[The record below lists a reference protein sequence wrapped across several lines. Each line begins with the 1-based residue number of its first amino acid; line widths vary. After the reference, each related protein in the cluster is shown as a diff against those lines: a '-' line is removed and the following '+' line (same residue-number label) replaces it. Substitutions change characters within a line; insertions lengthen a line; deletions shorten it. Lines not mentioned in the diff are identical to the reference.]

1 MAGESQFNAFNGVFV
16 PTFLSIVGVILFLR
30 LGRIVGNIGVL
41 GTLLIILLAVSV
53 VIATGL
59 SLSTIT
65 TNIQIGKGGAY
76 SIISKTLGLEVGGSV
91 GIPLYLA
98 YVFSVALYLFGF
110 AEAWE
115 FIFPS
120 HPDRLVVLL
129 AFAVLFALIAISTRL
144 AVKTQVSVFS
154 LVCLSL
160 ISVFAG
166 GSVTQTAPFTEQL
179 TRLFTADFWS
189 NFALFFPATTGLM
202 AGIALSGDLEDP
214 KRMIPRGLL
223 WAIGITTTIYMATT
237 IWLGSTASYEVLQ
250 TNDLILVEEAWSS
263 TVVLIGILAAT
274 FSSALT
280 TAIAGPRLLEAMAD
294 NRVIPFSEW
303 LAQRRGDVPFHAT
316 VVSSTLLLILL
327 LLGDLDAIAPMLTVF
342 FLITYAMINLVVFLE
357 QSLGSVSF
365 RPTLTIPQAV
375 PFLGATGSVLIIFF
389 INPLIGMISLGLLAV
404 TYNALL
410 HKALKE
416 TDGDVRSGIFRNVA
430 EWASRRVVDLPESM
444 KHTWKP
450 NILLPIESTKTL
462 LGNFPLIH
470 AIASPNGTMNV
481 LGVVDGEDDDSMDDL
496 PRLVHKFAD
505 EDLFTSTTTVEA
517 DDFAEGTKISL
528 EAMAGQ
534 VFHPNILFITD
545 APHSVDEDGI
555 KKLFD
560 ATSKCDVGVVYVQRD
575 PELGLGSEED
585 IHVWIDE
592 EQVTDTLK
600 DDRDYD
606 LAMLLAY
613 RIQQNWDGTLHVH
626 MAANATPKSTAKRYL
641 QTMLYEGRFPHST
654 APHVHD
660 TTQAKA
666 MKDAQQGDIH
676 IIPVS
681 DIEDFTSKSSAL
693 NDGEKTYVYVKDS
706 GKEDIL
712 G

>member
-1 MAGESQFNAFNGVFV
+1 MAGESEFNAFNGVFV

-110 AEAWE
+110 AEAWG
-115 FIFPS
+115 FVFPG
-120 HPDRLVVLL
+120 HPDRLVVLA
-129 AFAVLFALIAISTRL
+129 AFTVLFALIAISTRI
-144 AVKTQVSVFS
+144 AVKTQVAVFS

-160 ISVFAG
+160 VSVFAG
-166 GSVTQTAPFTEQL
+166 GNVTSTAPFSSEI
-179 TRLFTADFWS
+179 TRLFTSDFWS

-202 AGIALSGDLEDP
+202 AGIALSGDLKDP

-223 WAIGITTTIYMATT
+223 WAIGITTTIYVATT
-237 IWLGSTASYEVLQ
+237 IWLGSTASYSVLQ
-250 TNDLILVEEAWSS
+250 TNDLIVVEEAWNS
-263 TVVLIGILAAT
+263 TTVLLGILAAT

-280 TAIAGPRLLEAMAD
+280 TAVAGPRLLEAMAD

-303 LAQRRGDVPFHAT
+303 LAERRGDVPFHAT
-316 VVSSTLLLILL
+316 VISSGLLLVLL
-327 LLGDLDAIAPMLTVF
+327 VFGNLDAIAPMLTVF
-342 FLITYAMINLVVFLE
+342 FLLTYAMINLVVFLE

-365 RPTLTIPQAV
+365 RPTMTIPQAV
-375 PFLGATGSVLIIFF
+375 PLLGAVGSVLIIFF

-450 NILLPIESTKTL
+450 NILLPITSTKTL

-470 AIASPNGTMNV
+470 AIAAPNGTMNV
-481 LGVVDGEDDDSMDDL
+481 LGIIKDEEDSSMDDL

-505 EDLFTSTTTVEA
+505 DDLFTSTTTVEA
-517 DDFAEGTKISL
+517 TDFAEGTKISL

-534 VFHPNILFITD
+534 VFRPNILFLTD
-545 APHSVDEDGI
+545 TPHDVD
-555 KKLFD
+555 KHSMTKLFHAAD
-560 ATSKCDVGVVYVQRD
+560 KTRVGIVHVQRD

-585 IHVWIDE
+585 IHVWVDE
-592 EQVTDTLK
+592 DQVSDTLQE
-600 DDRDYD
+600 DRDFD

-613 RIQQNWDGTLHVH
+613 RLQQNWSGTLHVH
-626 MAANATPKSTAKRYL
+626 MAANTTPTSTAKRYL
-641 QTMLYEGRFPHST
+641 DTMLYEGRFPHST

-660 TTQAKA
+660 ANQKTAFNE
-666 MKDAQQGDIH
+666 AQQGDIH
-676 IIPVS
+676 IIPVATA
-681 DIEDFTSKSSAL
+681 DDFHDHQDATAEA
-693 NDGEKTYVYVKDS
+693 EKTFVYVKDS